1 MKRGVTQEDF
11 SVVSSRTYVGT
22 LERGR
27 YSPTLE
33 KLDDLASVMEVH
45 PVTLLVGCYA
55 LKNNQSADD
64 IMSAVRAEIQ
74 ALEMEGGFEALKD

>member
-1 MKRGVTQEDF
+1 MKRGCTQEDF

-33 KLDDLASVMEVH
+33 KLDDLASVMDVH
-45 PVTLLVGCYA
+45 PITLLVGSYA
-55 LKNNQSADD
+55 LKDNRPVDE
-64 IMSAVRAEIQ
+64 ILSAVRDEITKLQ
-74 ALEMEGGFEALKD
+74 MELGIQSLQD